1 VSELT
6 AWIAALAGRLE
17 RHELASLGSI
27 TLRDGSRFDDTEQAV
42 RIMLAD
48 LQHHDT
54 LPTAQRQNVRVT
66 QSRHELL
73 TDFRYLR
80 ELLG

>member
-42 RIMLAD
+42 KIMLAD
-48 LQHHDT
+48 LNHLDR
-54 LPTAQRQNVRVT
+54 LLVERRQD
-66 QSRHELL
+66 LL
-73 TDFRYLR
+73 DDFRHLR
-80 ELLG
+80 KQLG